1 VAVWSHNQTP
11 DIAVPCAAEEDE
23 AMTNHD
29 TSDQTRNR
37 IANTVVG
44 KAKEFAG
51 AVSGNDELTEEG
63 RLRQEEARA
72 EREATSRDAHADARE
87 AQARQER
94 EQAVEQGQRAKRQA
108 EEEAARDKLDIVT
121 EQGVIR

>member
-1 VAVWSHNQTP
+1 
-11 DIAVPCAAEEDE
+11 
-23 AMTNHD
+23 MTNHD
-29 TSDQTRNR
+29 TSDRTRNR
-37 IANTVVG
+37 MANTVVG

-72 EREATSRDAHADARE
+72 QRDSTSREARADARE
-87 AQARQER
+87 AQADRER
-94 EQAVEQGQRAKRQA
+94 DEALDNAHREKRQA

-121 EQGVIR
+121 ERGVMRS